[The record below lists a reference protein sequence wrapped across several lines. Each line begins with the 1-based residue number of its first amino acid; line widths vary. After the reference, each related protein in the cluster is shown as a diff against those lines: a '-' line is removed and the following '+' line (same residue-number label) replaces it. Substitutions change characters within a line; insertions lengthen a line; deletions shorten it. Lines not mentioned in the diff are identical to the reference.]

1 MDTKNYANAVAKA
14 VSEAIK
20 AGGKTQVGISE
31 KTGIP
36 RATLA
41 RRLSGLTPFTV
52 AELAAIATVLEIPLT
67 SLVTPIK
74 KQAVA

>member
-1 MDTKNYANAVAKA
+1 MDTKNYAKTVAKA

-20 AGGKTQVGISE
+20 AGGKTQVEIST

-52 AELAAIATVLEIPLT
+52 AELAAIATELEIPLT
-67 SLVTPIK
+67 YLVTPTK